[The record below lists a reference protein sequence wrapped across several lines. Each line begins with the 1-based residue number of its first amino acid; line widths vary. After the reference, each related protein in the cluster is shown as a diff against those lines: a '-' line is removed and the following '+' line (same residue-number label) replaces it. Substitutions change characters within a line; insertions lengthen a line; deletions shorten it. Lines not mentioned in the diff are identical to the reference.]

1 METQTNLIKPKLS
14 ASFFFLSLG
23 ILISLITSVVSF
35 LNLVFETLDKKFP
48 DVLNAIY
55 QYGYSTYEY
64 EGIRTALAIL
74 IIFFPV
80 FLLISYFWEKFKEN
94 NLGTI
99 DEIIKK
105 WVIYIILFLSSIV
118 IVIDLVT
125 LVRYFI
131 SGEITNRFILKVLA
145 TLIVAI
151 FVGVYY
157 IFLLLGKE
165 KIFGFRIG
173 LWAVIKSS
181 VLVLILI
188 IWSFT
193 VIGTPGQQRIWRLD
207 ERRVQDLQ
215 NIQYQVI
222 NYWQQKEKLPEKITD
237 ISNPMTGY
245 SLPPDP
251 EFEKGKT
258 YEYFV
263 DDELTFKLCATF
275 SLPMQKGWNE
285 YKGGGIMPMYERDM
299 AVSYPYPMP
308 NGMNESWD
316 HKEGRI
322 CFERTIDK
330 DIYPPFPKI
339 EKR

>member
-94 NLGTI
+94 ELGTI

-145 TLIVAI
+145 ILIVAI

-165 KIFGFRIG
+165 KYLDLELVFG
-173 LWAVIKSS
+173 LSLS
-181 VLVLILI
+181 
-188 IWSFT
+188 
-193 VIGTPGQQRIWRLD
+193 
-207 ERRVQDLQ
+207 LQ
-215 NIQYQVI
+215 CWY
-222 NYWQQKEKLPEKITD
+222 
-237 ISNPMTGY
+237 
-245 SLPPDP
+245 
-251 EFEKGKT
+251 
-258 YEYFV
+258 
-263 DDELTFKLCATF
+263 
-275 SLPMQKGWNE
+275 
-285 YKGGGIMPMYERDM
+285 
-299 AVSYPYPMP
+299 
-308 NGMNESWD
+308 
-316 HKEGRI
+316 
-322 CFERTIDK
+322 
-330 DIYPPFPKI
+330 
-339 EKR
+339 